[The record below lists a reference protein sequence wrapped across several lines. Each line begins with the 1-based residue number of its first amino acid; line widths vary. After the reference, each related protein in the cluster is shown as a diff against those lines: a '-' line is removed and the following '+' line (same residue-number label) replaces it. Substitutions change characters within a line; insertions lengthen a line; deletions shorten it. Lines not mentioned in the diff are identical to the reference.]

1 MSPFI
6 EACSSGAVQEVKVL
20 LGQGADVAEQDSAG
34 QNGMWHACTK
44 GHAEVVSELLSHGS
58 TANDADEDGY
68 SCLMSAALQGHMDIV
83 DLLLAEGAAIN
94 TQADDG
100 TTALMYA
107 CTQGHPEVVHLLLSR
122 GADVATVSKEGKT
135 ALLFSARD
143 AHTENLKLLLSAGA
157 SLSAADDK
165 GETAFY
171 MAAHQGSL
179 PCLEIL
185 LLHKANVEATNDE
198 DSSGQSTGGDPSRI
212 CVPQR
217 SSGLCQAVNNPWSQ
231 HFHIKEGK
239 APLMR
244 AASEGHVQI
253 VQWLLSQGA
262 QVDAQDTWERTAL
275 WVAALH
281 GRTDVAETLL
291 SHGAHVDLA
300 GDSEGFTC
308 LMGACTNEDAQV
320 VKLLLSKGANIHA
333 HDGTELLLSNGAL
346 VADLDNQGRSVVW
359 IAANKGHTS
368 ILELLMSHGAD
379 INTAYQE
386 GVTLLIEA
394 SKASESD
401 SVQLLLSK
409 GADVA
414 ATDNQGKT
422 AIQYAFEDN
431 NLEIV
436 KALLAHGADVST
448 NDHAYS
454 PLLLAVLQGDVSKVK
469 QVLSEAADQAD
480 LMRMLNH
487 QSVFTHAL
495 GRGLPQSEGG
505 WTPLLLACEEG
516 QVEIVNAILT
526 SAKSEASTL
535 LETVSTLTEYTPL
548 MHACK
553 NNNLKLA
560 KMLISFGAV
569 VKAEYEEGE
578 TAEDVAAM
586 FAQHEVADW
595 LAAL

>member
-1 MSPFI
+1 M
-6 EACSSGAVQEVKVL
+6 AQ
-20 LGQGADVAEQDSAG
+20 
-34 QNGMWHACTK
+34 
-44 GHAEVVSELLSHGS
+44 
-58 TANDADEDGY
+58 
-68 SCLMSAALQGHMDIV
+68 
-83 DLLLAEGAAIN
+83 
-94 TQADDG
+94 
-100 TTALMYA
+100 
-107 CTQGHPEVVHLLLSR
+107 R
-122 GADVATVSKEGKT
+122 VSKK
-135 ALLFSARD
+135 
-143 AHTENLKLLLSAGA
+143 
-157 SLSAADDK
+157 
-165 GETAFY
+165 
-171 MAAHQGSL
+171 
-179 PCLEIL
+179 
-185 LLHKANVEATNDE
+185 
-198 DSSGQSTGGDPSRI
+198 
-212 CVPQR
+212 
-217 SSGLCQAVNNPWSQ
+217 
-231 HFHIKEGK
+231 
-239 APLMR
+239 
-244 AASEGHVQI
+244 
-253 VQWLLSQGA
+253 
-262 QVDAQDTWERTAL
+262 
-275 WVAALH
+275 
-281 GRTDVAETLL
+281 
-291 SHGAHVDLA
+291 
-300 GDSEGFTC
+300 
-308 LMGACTNEDAQV
+308 
-320 VKLLLSKGANIHA
+320 
-333 HDGTELLLSNGAL
+333 
-346 VADLDNQGRSVVW
+346 DLDNQGRSVVW

-586 FAQHEVADW
+586 FAQHEVQTSRQLEAAGKGVLHGLSVPQPFSLTSQIPAETFPTQNF
-595 LAAL
+595 LAQTYHQESHLNETDSQEQAPSIPQHQMPGVPGDLIPPGVAPQLPQRPDDDPPPGVDPSILTPQEQQSGSTQVTENVDSQASGYWAGRVPGTPISNSDEQQKS